1 MKSTKKTMKE
11 EYLINDPKTY
21 GIVYKGS
28 AKVINFQGQQ
38 MYFRSK
44 DLAER
49 FKAKAEPVFCDVEL
63 EVIQFNPTAEE
74 KRNRAV
80 ARDLSHELL
89 TRKKKSPKMAK
100 NHYNKHSNWL
110 SKLQQDRKEWA
121 EYLKYQKKIEKKEMK
136 LERIKRKKLT
146 KEKDSE
152 DYF

>member
-1 MKSTKKTMKE
+1 MQRTRKTMKL
-11 EYLINDPKTY
+11 EYNSNDPKTY

-28 AKVINFQGQQ
+28 AEVIAMNGQP

-44 DLAER
+44 YIAEN
-49 FKAKAEPVFCDVEL
+49 FKLKAELIFCDSEL